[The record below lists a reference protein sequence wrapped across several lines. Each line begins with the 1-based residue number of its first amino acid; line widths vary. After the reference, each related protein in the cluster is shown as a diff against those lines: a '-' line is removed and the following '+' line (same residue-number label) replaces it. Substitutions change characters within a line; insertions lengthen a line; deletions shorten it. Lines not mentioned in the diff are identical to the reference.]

1 MAQLGED
8 RGARIDIR
16 DSSFKHS
23 KFCKGMISYRQSDT
37 ISFEDEP
44 KFLKFN
50 NQFNR
55 TAELSDDRAESFI
68 RIKDSVFEN
77 LGYEQS
83 LEVLSNLESTTTS
96 CGSGTTT
103 FCACVFSQ
111 YDHRGFVIN
120 SDGFPGSI

>member
-16 DSSFKHS
+16 NSSFKHS

-50 NQFNR
+50 NQLNR
-55 TAELSDDRAESFI
+55 TTELSDDRAESFI

-83 LEVLSNLESTTTS
+83 LEVLSNLEAITTS

-103 FCACVFSQ
+103 FCGCVFS
-111 YDHRGFVIN
+111 
-120 SDGFPGSI
+120 